1 MNPVTDTADSN
12 ESPLLLIVDDDQ
24 AYCSALAKAMGRRG
38 FQTIAGHDPES
49 ALALATQHEPEYVVL
64 DLNLEGKSGL
74 NLIEPLLECSP
85 GARIVVLTGYASIP
99 TAVGAIKLGALE
111 YLIKPVEA
119 GDIVKALTAEHWE
132 IPPIA
137 TDERMTVQRVEWE
150 YIQRILREN
159 GGNITATARSLKMH
173 RRTLQ
178 RKLAKHAPTA

>member
-1 MNPVTDTADSN
+1 MNPVTDAADGN

-49 ALALATQHEPEYVVL
+49 ALALAARHEPEYVVL

-111 YLIKPVEA
+111 
-119 GDIVKALTAEHWE
+119 
-132 IPPIA
+132 
-137 TDERMTVQRVEWE
+137 
-150 YIQRILREN
+150 
-159 GGNITATARSLKMH
+159 
-173 RRTLQ
+173 
-178 RKLAKHAPTA
+178 

>member
-1 MNPVTDTADSN
+1 MNPVTDAADGN

-49 ALALATQHEPEYVVL
+49 ALALAARHEPEYVVL

-119 GDIVKALTAEHWE
+119 GDIVKALTADYWE

-178 RKLAKHAPTA
+178 RKLAKHAPAA